1 MNNKYLQFEKIN
13 DSVTELFIYG
23 DIRKPWL
30 MEKWFGDD
38 PTRADAYG
46 FKEQL
51 KEVDTPNLLVRINSY
66 GGSVSEALAIYSL
79 LNTFPGE
86 VTTIVDGFA
95 CSAASVIF
103 MVGKNRIVP
112 ESGLL
117 MIHNASSE
125 ACGDYRD
132 LKKASEDLEKI
143 QQPSVDIYSSKT
155 GLSEEKI
162 RELMDD
168 ETWINSKMAF
178 ELGFATTLEKNDD
191 AKQAIESKF
200 VVKMID
206 KIERLE
212 STKRELESQI
222 ENLQKINSN
231 KDKQKEERVKNTWD
245 SFFYKKG

>member
-1 MNNKYLQFEKIN
+1 MNNKYLQFERKN
-13 DSVTELFIYG
+13 DSLTELFIYG
-23 DIRKPWL
+23 DIRKPGII
-30 MEKWFGDD
+30 EKWFGDD
-38 PTRADAYG
+38 PTRSDAYG

-117 MIHNASSE
+117 MIHNASS
-125 ACGDYRD
+125 AASGDYRD

-155 GLSEEKI
+155 GLPEEQI

-191 AKQAIESKF
+191 ATQAIESRF
-200 VVKMID
+200 VVKMVD
-206 KIERLE
+206 KIQKLE
-212 STKRELESQI
+212 LAKKELENQI
-222 ENLQKINSN
+222 KDFKKINSN
-231 KDKQKEERVKNTWD
+231 KDEQIEERIENTWD
-245 SFFYKKG
+245 SFFS

>member
-1 MNNKYLQFEKIN
+1 MNNKYLQFERKN

-23 DIRKPWL
+23 DIRKPGIL
-30 MEKWFGDD
+30 EKWFGDD
-38 PTRADAYG
+38 SRRADAYG

-51 KEVDTPNLLVRINSY
+51 KEVDTPKLLVRINSY

-125 ACGDYRD
+125 ASGDYRD

-191 AKQAIESKF
+191 AVQAIESKF
-200 VVKMID
+200 VVKMVD
-206 KIERLE
+206 KIQKLE
-212 STKRELESQI
+212 LAKRELESQLDEI
-222 ENLQKINSN
+222 KKINSN
-231 KDKQKEERVKNTWD
+231 KNEKIEERIEDTWD
-245 SFFYKKG
+245 SFFN